1 MFRYEEPPRKV
12 LVREATEH
20 FNRAMMMT
28 IYSLKCT
35 NLLLIN
41 QKRNECH
48 DEFDDE
54 HRGSC
59 NQLCRSI
66 TPSDRGQVKEKVEN
80 DYKVCPCINSPFVI
94 YFSLHFSFGPILYFP
109 FSSNFWS
116 RFDCLL

>member
-48 DEFDDE
+48 NE
-54 HRGSC
+54 
-59 NQLCRSI
+59 
-66 TPSDRGQVKEKVEN
+66 
-80 DYKVCPCINSPFVI
+80 FVI
-94 YFSLHFSFGPILYFP
+94 
-109 FSSNFWS
+109 NFAGVS
-116 RFDCLL
+116 PLVIEAK

>member
-54 HRGSC
+54 HGGSC

-80 DYKVCPCINSPFVI
+80 DYKVCPCINFSVCDLLFPPFFI
-94 YFSLHFSFGPILYFP
+94 WTDPLLP
-109 FSSNFWS
+109 FF
-116 RFDCLL
+116 F